1 MRSPG
6 IKARSKRTQPN
17 PLPKIRM
24 MGGDNE
30 SPMTSPNFKS
40 SPVSGP
46 NTPSITSIT
55 TPILSNSPPDLEEI
69 KVPVILPTTPTTLYN
84 PCVTNWVH
92 AGGGRVNPHS
102 MVHVPP
108 LPPRPKRVE
117 RRVDSSPPPPPLPP
131 RQPPL
136 PPRSTPTRGILESRS
151 PHMDPVE
158 PRREPHLFTHY
169 ATHSPPP
176 ALAPRRHSSNIV
188 NGNPMGKPLLLE

>member
-1 MRSPG
+1 
-6 IKARSKRTQPN
+6 
-17 PLPKIRM
+17 